1 MPQRWRP
8 QLPRRAVKDTGST
21 GGVSAIDAILHPKNV
36 TAHRVTGLMPKRSIS
51 PANSP
56 HGSDSVTALGP
67 SIDWWIMKG
76 AIRPVGYV
84 GGWGLVNGMDATFG
98 WDRD

>member
-1 MPQRWRP
+1 MNWRM
-8 QLPRRAVKDTGST
+8 LDLNLLVVFDAVARERNATR
-21 GGVSAIDAILHPKNV
+21 SATTPNITRPAISHAL
-36 TAHRVTGLMPKRSIS
+36 ARLR
-51 PANSP
+51 NSCATNCLCGP
-56 HGSDSVTALGP
+56 GP
-67 SIDWWIMKG
+67 SIDLGIMKG